1 MNFSF
6 AAALALSMTL
16 VSCVEAPAAPPATS
30 SGASSN
36 QGSRL
41 AVNDDLQ
48 CRVLT
53 DVAEQLGS
61 DSFIAYLTPIDDSQ
75 RATDCTAAFQ
85 AAGIPIT
92 PFGNPH
98 DPRVN
103 NTAVDHA
110 WRFAAPQFTDDDAA
124 TVTVDYICRRLC
136 GHGEKLTLKRLG
148 STWKIVQRETTWV
161 S

>member
-1 MNFSF
+1 MKITI

-16 VSCVEAPAAPPATS
+16 ASCAEAPASPSPAMPS
-30 SGASSN
+30 E
-36 QGSRL
+36 GSRL

-53 DVAEQLGS
+53 DVAEQLAS
-61 DSFIAYLTPIDDSQ
+61 DSFVAYLKPSDDSQ
-75 RATDCTAAFQ
+75 RATDCTAAFK

-92 PFGNPH
+92 PFGNPN

-103 NTAVDHA
+103 NTEVDHA

-136 GHGEKLTLKRLG
+136 GHGEKLTLKRQG